1 MKISQLYIYPV
12 KSLRPTSLTEAAITK
27 HGLNYDRRFMLLKV
41 KDEDTGDLENMHVAD
56 YPELTLFLTDLV
68 LPGEGDDGGSI
79 RVTYQPAG
87 SDSSQNRK
95 TLEIPLDPDVQG
107 LRELDIVMH
116 KSPTKGYDMGHEFNN
131 WFSECL
137 GYKVI
142 LAHLGQN
149 RRPVL
154 GSLSPNAAAQ
164 KQQDANGGGGWLS
177 MMKNSVS
184 LLSGSGGDDSQI
196 TFADCAPFLVV
207 SETSLHNVSA
217 RLPEGEEMDITKF
230 RPNIVVSG
238 SEEEFEEDF
247 WGELTAG
254 DEKAKLHL
262 TANCTRCMSINVDF
276 ATGKYGTGESGK
288 VLKKLMKDRRVDK
301 GVKYRPV
308 FGRYGFPD
316 KASDGMTLRVGDEV
330 DVSKRLI
337 ERTTFDWPG
346 LSE

>member
-12 KSLRPTSLTEAAITK
+12 KSLRPTSVTEAAITR

-41 KDEDTGDLENMHVAD
+41 KDEDTGDFENMHVAE
-56 YPELTLFLTDLV
+56 YSELTLFLTDLV
-68 LPGEGDDGGSI
+68 LPSEHGSGSI
-79 RVTYQPAG
+79 RIMYQPPAG
-87 SDSSQNRK
+87 SNSSQSLK
-95 TLEIPLDPDVQG
+95 TLEIPPDPDVQG

-116 KSPTKGYDMGHEFNN
+116 KSPTKGYDMGYEFNN

-142 LAHLGQN
+142 LAYLGQN
-149 RRPVL
+149 RRSVL

-164 KQQDANGGGGWLS
+164 KQQNANGGGGWLS
-177 MMKNSVS
+177 MVKNGVS
-184 LLSGSGGDDSQI
+184 LLSGSGGDDNQI

-238 SEEEFEEDF
+238 SGEEFEEDF
-247 WGELTAG
+247 WGELTVG
-254 DEKAKLHL
+254 GERVKLLL
-262 TANCTRCMSINVDF
+262 TANCARCQSINVDF
-276 ATGKYGTGESGK
+276 ETGKPGAGESGK
-288 VLKKLMKDRRVDK
+288 VLRKLMKDRRVDK
-301 GVKYRPV
+301 GVKYSPV

-316 KASDGMTLRVGDEV
+316 KSSDGMTLHVGDEV
-330 DVSKRLI
+330 EVSKRLA
-337 ERTTFDWPG
+337 ERTIFDWPG
-346 LSE
+346 LTN